1 MVSKMRI
8 VALFLL
14 MTNLLFASIV
24 IKVIEP
30 LNFKNIKNVQ
40 LEGEKVISK
49 GYLEITTT
57 EVDQDNSKDYGK
69 LLKIKFP
76 STLFIT
82 NKNNWIIVENISLN
96 EEEKNGVVFKRNGQK
111 VEIIGII
118 DKRKIDSLSDNVDGE
133 YIGEIPME
141 IEIYENIGG
150 LE

>member
-1 MVSKMRI
+1 MRI

-14 MTNLLFASIV
+14 MTNLLFATIV